1 MDIQY
6 IFELIGTVVFAISG
20 ALAADERQKHDWFGI
35 TCFAFITAIGGGT
48 LRDLFLNSYPLVWIA
63 DMNVIYAVFV
73 GILLAGLFYKY
84 FSKLRTTLMLFDTL
98 GIALFTIVGLEKA
111 HSLGANDFISVMMGM
126 FTAVMGGVLRDI
138 LINKT
143 PTIFVEEI
151 YATACIAGGI
161 VYLVLDSFG
170 VDRNINFIVSGAMIA
185 IIRIITVKFNLS
197 LPKFYKNEKNTF

>member
-111 HSLGANDFISVMMGM
+111 QSLGANDFISVMMGM

-197 LPKFYKNEKNTF
+197 LPKFYK

>member
-1 MDIQY
+1 MDIQC
-6 IFELIGTVVFAISG
+6 IFELFGTVVFAISG
-20 ALAADERQKHDWFGI
+20 ALAADERSKHDWFGI

-48 LRDLFLNSYPLVWIA
+48 LRDLFLNSYPLVWIK

-111 HSLGANDFISVMMGM
+111 HSLGANNFISVMMGM

-151 YATACIAGGI
+151 YATACILGGI
-161 VYLVLDSFG
+161 SYLILDYFG
-170 VDRNINFIVSGAMIA
+170 VDRNLNFIVSGAIIA
-185 IIRIITVKFNLS
+185 IIRIVTVKFNLS
-197 LPKFYKNEKNTF
+197 LPKFYK

>member
-1 MDIQY
+1 MIEIQY
-6 IFELIGTVVFAISG
+6 IFELFGTVVFAISG

-63 DMNVIYAVFV
+63 DMNVIYAVFA
-73 GILLAGLFYKY
+73 GIFLAGIFYRY

-111 HSLGANDFISVMMGM
+111 QSLGANDFISVMMGM

-143 PTIFVEEI
+143 PTIFVEDI

-161 VYLVLDSFG
+161 IYLVLDSFG

-197 LPKFYKNEKNTF
+197 LPKFYK

>member
-1 MDIQY
+1 MIEIQY
-6 IFELIGTVVFAISG
+6 IFELFGTVVFAISG

-197 LPKFYKNEKNTF
+197 LPKFYK

>member
-111 HSLGANDFISVMMGM
+111 QSLGANDFISVMMGM

-161 VYLVLDSFG
+161 IYLVLDSFG

-197 LPKFYKNEKNTF
+197 LPKFYK

>member
-1 MDIQY
+1 MEIQY
-6 IFELIGTVVFAISG
+6 FFELFGTLFFGISG
-20 ALAADERQKHDWFGI
+20 ALAADEKSGNDWFGVTFI
-35 TCFAFITAIGGGT
+35 AFLTSIGGGT
-48 LRDLFLNSYPLVWIA
+48 IRDILLSADIMWIK
-63 DMNVIYAVFV
+63 DVNLIYAVTIGVVLAAIFYSP
-73 GILLAGLFYKY
+73 LLR
-84 FSKLRTTLMLFDTL
+84 LRKTFMLFDTL

-197 LPKFYKNEKNTF
+197 LPKFYK

>member
-1 MDIQY
+1 MEIQY
-6 IFELIGTVVFAISG
+6 IFELFGTVVFAISG

-63 DMNVIYAVFV
+63 DMNVIYAVFA
-73 GILLAGLFYKY
+73 GIFLAGIFYRY

-111 HSLGANDFISVMMGM
+111 QSLGANDFISVMMGM

-161 VYLVLDSFG
+161 IYLVLDSFG
-170 VDRNINFIVSGAMIA
+170 VDRNVNFIVSGAMIA

-197 LPKFYKNEKNTF
+197 LPKFYK

>member
-1 MDIQY
+1 MIEIQY
-6 IFELIGTVVFAISG
+6 IFELFGTVVFAISG

-63 DMNVIYAVFV
+63 DMNVIYAVFA
-73 GILLAGLFYKY
+73 GIFLAGIFYRY

-111 HSLGANDFISVMMGM
+111 QSLGANDFISVMMGM

-161 VYLVLDSFG
+161 IYLVLDSFG

-197 LPKFYKNEKNTF
+197 LPKFYK

>member
-197 LPKFYKNEKNTF
+197 LPKFYK

>member
-1 MDIQY
+1 MIEIQY
-6 IFELIGTVVFAISG
+6 IFELFGTVVFAISG

-63 DMNVIYAVFV
+63 DMNVIYAVFA
-73 GILLAGLFYKY
+73 GIFLAGIFYRY

-111 HSLGANDFISVMMGM
+111 QSLGANDFISVMMGM

-161 VYLVLDSFG
+161 IYLVLDSFG
-170 VDRNINFIVSGAMIA
+170 VDRNVNFIVSGAMIA

-197 LPKFYKNEKNTF
+197 LPKFYK